1 MSRDKNDTNQ
11 SSNMGVPAM
20 EPDGT
25 IESNWTEVV
34 EQFDQMNLR
43 EPLLRGIYGY
53 GFERPSAIQQRAI
66 KPCILGRD
74 VIAQAQSGTGKTATF
89 AISILQQLDMDFKEC
104 QALILA
110 PTRELAQQ
118 IQKVVLALGDYMG
131 VGCHACIGGTNV
143 RDDIKRLESGVQ
155 IVVGT
160 PGRVYDMLNRS
171 ALRSK
176 SIKMFVLDE
185 ADEMLSRGF
194 KEQIYDVFTT
204 MPQNIQVIL
213 LSATM
218 PGDVLEVTT
227 KFMNDPVKILVKKEE
242 LTLEGIRQF
251 YVTVERED
259 WKLDTLCDLY
269 ETLTITQAVIFC
281 NTRRKVD
288 WLTEKM
294 RGRDFT
300 VSAMHGDMDQKERD
314 VIMKEFRTGSSRVLI
329 TTDLLAR
336 GIDVQ
341 QVSLVINYDLPNN
354 RENYIH
360 RIGRGGRFG
369 RKGVAIN
376 FVTDDDRRTLRD
388 IEQFYNTTVQEMPM
402 NVADLI

>member
-1 MSRDKNDTNQ
+1 
-11 SSNMGVPAM
+11 
-20 EPDGT
+20 
-25 IESNWTEVV
+25 
-34 EQFDQMNLR
+34 MNLR

-66 KPCILGRD
+66 KPCILGGWSSLSPPSSSRESIPLGHD

-89 AISILQQLDMDFKEC
+89 AISILQQLDPDLKDC

-131 VGCHACIGGTNV
+131 VTCHACIGGTNV
-143 RDDIKRLESGVQ
+143 RDDIKRLETGVQ

-176 SIKMFVLDE
+176 TIKMFVLDE

-218 PGDVLEVTT
+218 PNDVLDVTS
-227 KFMNDPVKILVKKEE
+227 KFMNDPIKILVKKEE

-251 YVTVERED
+251 YVTVERE
-259 WKLDTLCDLY
+259 
-269 ETLTITQAVIFC
+269 V
-281 NTRRKVD
+281 
-288 WLTEKM
+288 
-294 RGRDFT
+294 RDEEDH
-300 VSAMHGDMDQKERD
+300 SA
-314 VIMKEFRTGSSRVLI
+314 TSSV
-329 TTDLLAR
+329 
-336 GIDVQ
+336 
-341 QVSLVINYDLPNN
+341 
-354 RENYIH
+354 H
-360 RIGRGGRFG
+360 RFFSRNG
-369 RKGVAIN
+369 N
-376 FVTDDDRRTLRD
+376 
-388 IEQFYNTTVQEMPM
+388 
-402 NVADLI
+402 